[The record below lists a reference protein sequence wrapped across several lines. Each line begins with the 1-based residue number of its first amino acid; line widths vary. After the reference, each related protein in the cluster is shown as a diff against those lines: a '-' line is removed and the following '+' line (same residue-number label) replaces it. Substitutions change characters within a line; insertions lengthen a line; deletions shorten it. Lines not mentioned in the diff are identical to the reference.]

1 MKLENIAYK
10 GFTLG
15 LVVSLFILL
24 SGFIIAHIDPSNS
37 LISMLFYAGI
47 ITLVITPVTVIASL
61 MLIFVKNGEKYM
73 AVITFIVIAVIV
85 ISGLL
90 KKG

>member
-1 MKLENIAYK
+1 MRLENMAYR

-15 LVVSLFILL
+15 LIVSLFILTA
-24 SGFIIAHIDPSNS
+24 GFILAYVDPSSS
-37 LISMLFYAGI
+37 LTAMLFYAGI
-47 ITLVITPVTVIASL
+47 MVLIVTPATVIASL
-61 MLIFVKNGEKYM
+61 LLIFVKNGEKYM
-73 AVITFIVIAVIV
+73 ALITFIVIVVII